1 MYQPAR
7 PLWKQQEAALPLLA
21 KHRVFALLMEM
32 RTGKTAPILVD
43 FFQGDSD
50 DLLVI
55 APAGCYRTWVT
66 AIEDIGAPKDMLVY
80 LWSAEDDHAA
90 TWPLSKH
97 RGRRILIMNV
107 EALSTVYRARKLALG
122 FVGWRKCT
130 IVVDES
136 TCIKNDDA
144 KRTEFIVNELGP
156 LAYRRRILSGLP
168 TPRSPLDIYSQFA
181 FLDRRIIGAP
191 NYKSF
196 FKWHAVTRPVANQVQ
211 KRYID
216 VVVGY
221 REVEAINKRIAP
233 FCYRVLRSDCYE
245 VPEKDYVRRDV
256 QLTSEQK
263 RIYSDL
269 KEYATAQ
276 LEAEDHVTVQM
287 VITQMLRLHQ
297 VLMGHVMDDE
307 GVVHEIPTHRIREL
321 IQVLREVNGKAIVWC
336 SYDHSIQAIATA
348 VAKEFGPG
356 SVARFWGG
364 NRKTREAEEHQFKT
378 DPKCFVMVGTPSA
391 GRFGRDWAVANT
403 VIYYSSTPD
412 LDHRLQ
418 SEDRPQKIGKMD
430 PVTYI
435 DLIARGTIEEK
446 FLKTLREKKRM
457 ADVITGDKWKD
468 WL

>member
-1 MYQPAR
+1 MAR
-7 PLWKQQEAALPLLA
+7 IEIE
-21 KHRVFALLMEM
+21 KHAN
-32 RTGKTAPILVD
+32 PVD
-43 FFQGDSD
+43 VYDLELEGCPHFF
-50 DLLVI
+50 
-55 APAGCYRTWVT
+55 
-66 AIEDIGAPKDMLVY
+66 
-80 LWSAEDDHAA
+80 AEDVLVH
-90 TWPLSKH
+90 
-97 RGRRILIMNV
+97 N
-107 EALSTVYRARKLALG
+107 
-122 FVGWRKCT
+122 
-130 IVVDES
+130 S

-144 KRTEFIVNELGP
+144 KRTQFIVNELGP

-191 NYKSF
+191 DYKSF
-196 FKWHAVTRPVANQVQ
+196 FKYHAVTRPVANQVQ

-221 REVEAINKRIAP
+221 KEVEAINKRIAP

-245 VPEKDYVRRDV
+245 VPEKDYARRDV
-256 QLTSEQK
+256 ALTLEQK

-297 VLMGHVMDDE
+297 VLMGHVPDDDT
-307 GVVHEIPTHRIREL
+307 GAIHEVPTHRNSEL
-321 IQVLREVNGKAIVWC
+321 VQVLREVSGKAIVWC
-336 SYDHSIQAIATA
+336 SYDHSVNAIVHA
-348 VAKEFGPG
+348 VKKEFGR
-356 SVARFWGG
+356 SSIARFWGG
-364 NRKTREAEEHQFKT
+364 NRQTREAEEHQFKT
-378 DPKCFVMVGTPSA
+378 DPRCFVMVGTPSA

-435 DLIARGTIEEK
+435 DLIAHDTIEEK
-446 FLKTLREKKRM
+446 FLKTLREKKRL
-457 ADVITGDKWKD
+457 ADVVTGDKWKD